1 MATSAG
7 LSAARSLRFEIGLLS
22 DRDLAE
28 MLELNTETLQT
39 WRSEGKGPSFTRL
52 GKKVFYRLADVTSWI
67 EANIVRPIAG
77 TTTAGHEA
85 TV

>member
-7 LSAARSLRFEIGLLS
+7 NTARSLRLDIGLLS
-22 DRDLAE
+22 DRDLAD

-39 WRSEGKGPSFTRL
+39 WRSEGKGPAFTRL

-67 EANIVRPIAG
+67 QANVVNPANAVLA
-77 TTTAGHEA
+77 TA
-85 TV
+85 